1 MKGAL
6 FSIPLFAAPLLA
18 EASGT
23 GDALLDTVAS
33 SGPATGAVVIL
44 AFLIRAWLGQQLAEI
59 TSLKTKVD
67 ALGSTDASLRVDVA
81 ELRSEL
87 REHGR
92 RIEVLEKK

>member
-6 FSIPLFAAPLLA
+6 FSVPLFAAPIFA
-18 EASGT
+18 EGS

-33 SGPATGAVVIL
+33 SGPATGAIIVL
-44 AFLIRAWLGQQLAEI
+44 AFLIRTWHGQQLAEI

-81 ELRSEL
+81 EIRSEM
-87 REHGR
+87 REHSR
-92 RIEVLEKK
+92 RIDLLERKG